1 MSMGGVG
8 KASEEMI
15 KELQKAQK
23 NEAQEA
29 PGKSGGGEHHA
40 KFEQSLQ
47 NHTQVNEAQNLAK
60 IQEASKPSTTL
71 QAAKSGQLNGSMA
84 NNQSQQV
91 NQTSKSAQA
100 NDKPQHTAF
109 TSVIQELSA
118 GQNKLEGLMKT
129 AMSGQKL
136 SNQEMIGVQAGVY
149 MYSQQMELTSKV
161 IDKATSGIKQAMNT
175 QV

>member
-1 MSMGGVG
+1 MSMGGGVG

-23 NEAQEA
+23 QDAEQA
-29 PGKSGGGEHHA
+29 PGKSGGAEGHA

-60 IQEASKPSTTL
+60 IQEASKPTNTM
-71 QAAKSGQLNGSMA
+71 QAAKSGQLNNSMQT
-84 NNQSQQV
+84 NQSQKV
-91 NQTSKSAQA
+91 AAT
-100 NDKPQHTAF
+100 DKPQNTAF
-109 TSVIQELSA
+109 TNVIKELSA

>member
-1 MSMGGVG
+1 MSAGVG

-23 NEAQEA
+23 QEAQEQ
-29 PGKSGGGEHHA
+29 PGKSGGEHHV
-40 KFEQSLQ
+40 KFEQALQ
-47 NHTQVNEAQNLAK
+47 NHAQVNEAQNLAK
-60 IQEASKPSTTL
+60 IQEASKPGSTI
-71 QAAKSGQLNGSMA
+71 QAAKSGQLNASLQA
-84 NNQSQQV
+84 NQSQKTAPV
-91 NQTSKSAQA
+91 ERPA
-100 NDKPQHTAF
+100 NGAF
-109 TSVIQELSA
+109 SNVVKELSA
-118 GQNKLEGLMKT
+118 GQNKLEGLMKV

-136 SNQEMIGVQAGVY
+136 SNQEMIGIQAGVY